1 MNIVKISIIIPYYK
15 KSFFILD
22 TINSILKQTF
32 NNFEII
38 IVDDENSDESN
49 QLLKKILRLDSRI
62 RLLTNEKNIG
72 AGQSRNK
79 ALNFAVG
86 EFIAFCD
93 SDDLW
98 KNEKLE
104 MQMEF
109 MKKNKADFSF
119 TSYEIVDEE
128 NKHLAHRSS
137 KTLLNYND
145 LLNSCDIG
153 LSTVVLKKN
162 IFDDTNLRFA
172 DLKTKEDY
180 VLWLKIAK
188 KGIKIHGLNKTLTSW
203 RKTNNSLSSSI
214 FQKLLDGYRVYK
226 IYMNFNY
233 LYSFFYLS
241 KLSINYILKK
251 YK

>member
-86 EFIAFCD
+86 EFIAFVT
-93 SDDLW
+93 LMIYG
-98 KNEKLE
+98 K
-104 MQMEF
+104 
-109 MKKNKADFSF
+109 MKS
-119 TSYEIVDEE
+119 
-128 NKHLAHRSS
+128 
-137 KTLLNYND
+137 
-145 LLNSCDIG
+145 
-153 LSTVVLKKN
+153 LKC
-162 IFDDTNLRFA
+162 R
-172 DLKTKEDY
+172 
-180 VLWLKIAK
+180 
-188 KGIKIHGLNKTLTSW
+188 
-203 RKTNNSLSSSI
+203 
-214 FQKLLDGYRVYK
+214 
-226 IYMNFNY
+226 
-233 LYSFFYLS
+233 
-241 KLSINYILKK
+241 
-251 YK
+251 